1 MKRLLILLVAVC
13 GFATTTLSAQN
24 EVRGVETKLVQY
36 DGPEY
41 EDDDEYSGTDKYSTK
56 WFGYS
61 FYNMNSIPVSVD
73 AELYR
78 EYWDEIYRCTK
89 WVIVDTK
96 TFVLQSKET
105 YIWKHEKQGECDFK
119 VNSRYDGS
127 SSYKTWW
134 TDDKVSP
141 NYRGYDYR
149 VEYKAYKLE

>member
-41 EDDDEYSGTDKYSTK
+41 RCYKKYPEKDKYSTK

-78 EYWDEIYRCTK
+78 EDYYRG
-89 WVIVDTK
+89 WIIVTTK

-105 YIWKHEKQGECDFK
+105 YIWKHENQGKCDFK
-119 VNSRYDGS
+119 VNIRYVGS
-127 SSYKTWW
+127 ASYKTCW

-141 NYRGYDYR
+141 NYYGYDYR

>member
-41 EDDDEYSGTDKYSTK
+41 ECYTGETDKYSTK

-119 VNSRYDGS
+119 VNSTYENS
-127 SSYKTWW
+127 WKTRW

-141 NYRGYDYR
+141 NYRDYDYR

>member
-13 GFATTTLSAQN
+13 GFATTTISAQN

-41 EDDDEYSGTDKYSTK
+41 KSYDEHSETDKYSTK

-78 EYWDEIYRCTK
+78 EDYYRG

-105 YIWKHEKQGECDFK
+105 YIWKHEKRGECNFK
-119 VNSRYDGS
+119 VNTTYEYGS
-127 SSYKTWW
+127 TRTRW
-134 TDDKVSP
+134 TDDKTYPISY
-141 NYRGYDYR
+141 NGYDWNRYR

>member
-41 EDDDEYSGTDKYSTK
+41 KCYDKRSETDKYSTK

-78 EYWDEIYRCTK
+78 QDYYRG
-89 WVIVDTK
+89 WIIVTTK

-105 YIWKHEKQGECDFK
+105 YIWKHETIGESNFK
-119 VNSRYDGS
+119 VNEESNSGTR
-127 SSYKTWW
+127 W
-134 TDDKVSP
+134 TDDKTYPISYDL
-141 NYRGYDYR
+141 YRNRYR

>member
-41 EDDDEYSGTDKYSTK
+41 EDYNEWLKTSKYSTK

-73 AELYR
+73 AELYI
-78 EYWDEIYRCTK
+78 EDYYRGWK
-89 WVIVDTK
+89 IVTTK
-96 TFVLQSKET
+96 TFVLESKES

-119 VNSRYDGS
+119 VNSTYENGS
-127 SSYKTWW
+127 WKTFW

-141 NYRGYDYR
+141 NCHGYDYR